1 IILCLFGIIPN
12 LQYTRFVGD
21 THIRYSLGTIYPTV
35 FGSFIFFL
43 LLQYT
48 YLKES
53 LNYKNYL
60 FILLVT
66 LLTNFLTDNRL
77 VTVLLLLLILF
88 RILISNKRI
97 IDFLRVE
104 KYKKFFLLFSFIPLI
119 LILYLS
125 ITYDDT
131 SQVYLTLNK
140 LLSGRLRISY
150 SGFKEYGI
158 SLLGKRLPII
168 GYGGNVAEPISDYF
182 YLDSLPV

>member
-1 IILCLFGIIPN
+1 
-12 LQYTRFVGD
+12 
-21 THIRYSLGTIYPTV
+21 
-35 FGSFIFFL
+35 
-43 LLQYT
+43 
-48 YLKES
+48 
-53 LNYKNYL
+53 
-60 FILLVT
+60 
-66 LLTNFLTDNRL
+66 
-77 VTVLLLLLILF
+77 
-88 RILISNKRI
+88 
-97 IDFLRVE
+97 
-104 KYKKFFLLFSFIPLI
+104 KKFFLLFSFIPLI

-182 YLDSLPV
+182 YLDSLPVDILLRNGAIAFITYLLYNFLVLKSCLKNNDFEL